1 MLKLLGFALLAYLIG
16 SFPTGYL
23 LARLK
28 GVNIFERG
36 SGNIGA
42 TNVWRTLGPFYGT
55 LAFIGD
61 AGKGALAAYLG
72 MCLGPT
78 AAVLTGAAA
87 LVGHAFSVFLR
98 FRGGKMVATALGVFL
113 LLAPKATLGALAV
126 WIFVFAL
133 GRYVSLASII
143 AAGSLP
149 ILASAFR
156 YPRSICIF
164 SLLTAVVVILRH
176 RDNIR
181 RLLEGREHRFGR

>member
-1 MLKLLGFALLAYLIG
+1 MFKLLLFVFLAYLIG

-42 TNVWRTLGPFYGT
+42 TNIWRTLGPLYGT
-55 LAFIGD
+55 LAFVGD
-61 AGKGALAAYLG
+61 MGKGALAAYLG

-78 AAVLTGAAA
+78 AALLTGAAA
-87 LVGHAFSVFLR
+87 LVGHAFSIFLR

-113 LLAPKATLGALAV
+113 FLAPKATLGALGV

-149 ILASAFR
+149 ILACAFR
-156 YPRSICIF
+156 YSRGICAF
-164 SLLTAVVVILRH
+164 SLLVALLIIFRH